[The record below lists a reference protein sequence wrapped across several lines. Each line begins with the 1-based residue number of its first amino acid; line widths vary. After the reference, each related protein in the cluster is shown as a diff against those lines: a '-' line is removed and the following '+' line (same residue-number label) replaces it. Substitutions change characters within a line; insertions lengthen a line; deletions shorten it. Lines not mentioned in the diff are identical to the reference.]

1 MPMDGLQQIKMDR
14 ETAYAKHYTRLSGLI
29 CEHLRCQ
36 AGQWELAVALFEKLS
51 SSDLAP
57 DVPIFNSMIAA
68 CAHGGGYAR
77 ARALFD
83 AMPAHGC
90 QPDAVTFAN
99 LIRAYKKGG
108 QWCADCFYVA
118 NPVPSTDWGALRLL
132 IAADAPRPLS
142 CCADRCCGYSLS
154 SWRVCYFCGS
164 LLLTLSP
171 SMLPV

>member
-1 MPMDGLQQIKMDR
+1 M
-14 ETAYAKHYTRLSGLI
+14 
-29 CEHLRCQ
+29 
-36 AGQWELAVALFEKLS
+36 ALFERLS
-51 SSDLAP
+51 DSEVAP

-108 QWCADCFYVA
+108 QWCAVTGVVTESYPAVSSSKTSPGIVNCDV
-118 NPVPSTDWGALRLL
+118 ST
-132 IAADAPRPLS
+132 PL
-142 CCADRCCGYSLS
+142 
-154 SWRVCYFCGS
+154 
-164 LLLTLSP
+164 
-171 SMLPV
+171 

>member
-1 MPMDGLQQIKMDR
+1 M
-14 ETAYAKHYTRLSGLI
+14 
-29 CEHLRCQ
+29 
-36 AGQWELAVALFEKLS
+36 ALFDKLS
-51 SSDLAP
+51 DSDVAP

-108 QWCADCFYVA
+108 QWCAVVDFSCSG
-118 NPVPSTDWGALRLL
+118 NP
-132 IAADAPRPLS
+132 
-142 CCADRCCGYSLS
+142 
-154 SWRVCYFCGS
+154 
-164 LLLTLSP
+164 
-171 SMLPV
+171 